1 MYATARRLEAM
12 ATLVHPNVER
22 LRLDVTDDT
31 SVKAAI
37 QTVIEKEG
45 RIDMLVNNAGMT
57 CNGRRLGSS

>member
-1 MYATARRLEAM
+1 M

-57 CNGRRLGSS
+57 CTGRRLRSS